1 MSMHTLSANFNQ
13 AKCQPIV
20 RKTPL
25 WKAAALAAG
34 LGLGMLSYPVQS
46 APASGGETVQGL
58 YDALLNT
65 MKIGRT
71 PWRYIRLTC
80 AIELVGELDD
90 RQQAQLV
97 EWTKSQQTNR
107 GEP

>member
-1 MSMHTLSANFNQ
+1 MSMHILSADFNQ
-13 AKCQPIV
+13 AKCRPIV

-46 APASGGETVQGL
+46 APVSGGETVQGL

-65 MKIGRT
+65 MKNGH
-71 PWRYIRLTC
+71 IRVTC